1 MTGNWQA
8 IDSHFDIVRWDAC
21 SGSVRTMS
29 QWLDSDKGPG
39 NTEPDKAFSDSP
51 EYLYLT
57 PRQRRRLSTVS
68 KLALD
73 VAVGCMDGQHQAPA
87 VFASRYGEVGRMAG
101 LLEDICSGEDASP
114 TDFSLSVHNTSSG
127 LLSIQTG
134 NQKPST
140 AISAGHD
147 SLGAGLIEA
156 VSQLGAGLPEVLLV
170 VFEDQMPDVYRCFG
184 SRDEYPIAAAFLLK
198 SGGSYRL
205 SVRGGQMID
214 SQVRAPFSTFSQL
227 RQLIG
232 GVSGKRSTVIT
243 GERMSCRIEKA

>member
-1 MTGNWQA
+1 MTESWQV
-8 IDSHFDIVRWDAC
+8 IDSPFDIARWDAC

-29 QWLDSDKGPG
+29 QWLDSDKGPTG
-39 NTEPDKAFSDSP
+39 TMLDNAFSDSP

-57 PRQRRRLSTVS
+57 SRQRRRLSTIS

-87 VFASRYGEVGRMAG
+87 VFSSRYGEVGRMAG
-101 LLEDICSGEDASP
+101 LLENICSGEDASP

-134 NQKPST
+134 NQRPST

-156 VSQLGAGLPEVLLV
+156 VSQLGSGQSEVLLV
-170 VFEDQMPDVYRCFG
+170 VFEDRMPDVYRCFG
-184 SRDEYPIAAAFLLK
+184 CKHEYPIAAAFLLK
-198 SGGSYRL
+198 AGGSYRL
-205 SVRGGQMID
+205 SVMGGQMVD
-214 SQVRAPFSTFSQL
+214 ARTSPPLSTFSQL

-232 GVSGKRSTVIT
+232 GISGGRSTVIT
-243 GERMSCRIEKA
+243 GERMWCRIEK